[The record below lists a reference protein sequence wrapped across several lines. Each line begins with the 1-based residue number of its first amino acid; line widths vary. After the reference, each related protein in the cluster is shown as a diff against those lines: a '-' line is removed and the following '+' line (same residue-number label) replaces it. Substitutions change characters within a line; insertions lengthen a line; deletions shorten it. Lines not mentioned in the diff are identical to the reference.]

1 MEKLMQY
8 VWQHLL
14 FDTSQ
19 LTTTDGRRLQIIDAG
34 QLNTDAG
41 PDFFNAKIRID
52 GCLWVGNI
60 EIHRLASDWKRHGH
74 HADKAY
80 DSVILHVVEQ
90 DDARVCRSNG
100 EVIPQFVLRPAPT
113 LRYDYESL
121 TNNAPSLP
129 CGEQISEIDAF
140 FVTDWLAS
148 LSLERLQAKSERI
161 AVWYDLYRGDWE
173 EVCYVTLSRNMGFGI
188 NGDAFERLARSLPL
202 AFLRKH
208 ADSLFQIEAFLLGQA
223 GLLEEEHPQDNYY
236 TRLAGEYAFLQN
248 KFGLHPLPS
257 SAWKFSRLRPQNFPH
272 RRLAMLAHYICGG
285 FSLFARL
292 CETPTLDELRKL
304 FQVQLSGYWNTHY
317 TFDNVSPVSSAV
329 LGTSAI
335 DIILINTVAPLLYSY
350 GTYVGDDRYIDRAQT
365 IWESLRPE
373 QNSIIRR
380 FAAIGIEV
388 RNALESQ
395 ALIQLYNE
403 YCMAK
408 KCLYCRIGH
417 KLLAKAAIRK

>member
-1 MEKLMQY
+1 
-8 VWQHLL
+8 
-14 FDTSQ
+14 
-19 LTTTDGRRLQIIDAG
+19 
-34 QLNTDAG
+34 
-41 PDFFNAKIRID
+41 
-52 GCLWVGNI
+52 
-60 EIHRLASDWKRHGH
+60 
-74 HADKAY
+74 
-80 DSVILHVVEQ
+80 
-90 DDARVCRSNG
+90 
-100 EVIPQFVLRPAPT
+100 
-113 LRYDYESL
+113 
-121 TNNAPSLP
+121 
-129 CGEQISEIDAF
+129 
-140 FVTDWLAS
+140 
-148 LSLERLQAKSERI
+148 
-161 AVWYDLYRGDWE
+161 
-173 EVCYVTLSRNMGFGI
+173 
-188 NGDAFERLARSLPL
+188 
-202 AFLRKH
+202 
-208 ADSLFQIEAFLLGQA
+208 
-223 GLLEEEHPQDNYY
+223 
-236 TRLAGEYAFLQN
+236 
-248 KFGLHPLPS
+248 
-257 SAWKFSRLRPQNFPH
+257 
-272 RRLAMLAHYICGG
+272 MLAHYICGG

-329 LGTSAI
+329 LGTPAI